1 MTKDDLWNR
10 NHPRSVTLDEKQL
23 EQYNDMVKKMNE
35 FFKLPLDLPVVT
47 IRIEWANGFGA
58 EMHKDLEEE

>member
-10 NHPRSVTLDEKQL
+10 NPRSITLDEKQL

-35 FFKLPLDLPVVT
+35 FFKLPLDLPIVK
-47 IRIEWANGFGA
+47 IRIEWANGFGT
-58 EMHKDLEEE
+58 EMHRDFGEE